1 MNISISNTV
10 EYNEYKFGIREEGII
25 SSVRPFLTKLGN
37 AVALMLIS
45 LFYLLTGVTTYTN
58 RISELENQASQG
70 LVTADEK
77 LRLITMTLIPLATAL
92 FACFLYLKKYKIT
105 EEKYLEILGELE
117 ENKAEVTAD

>member
-1 MNISISNTV
+1 M

-77 LRLITMTLIPLATAL
+77 LRLITEALAGVTRGETTGAYPACDGALRLLPLP
-92 FACFLYLKKYKIT
+92 KKIQDNRGKISRDPRR
-105 EEKYLEILGELE
+105 
-117 ENKAEVTAD
+117 A

>member
-58 RISELENQASQG
+58 RISELENQPLRG
-70 LVTADEK
+70 LSPPTK
-77 LRLITMTLIPLATAL
+77 S
-92 FACFLYLKKYKIT
+92 C
-105 EEKYLEILGELE
+105 G
-117 ENKAEVTAD
+117 